1 MVNHVVT
8 VHIFQSLCDICFV
21 IFMFTW
27 TLRLGIFPTWII
39 YTTTVEAAQ
48 VIRIIFISD
57 VILLILVD

>member
-1 MVNHVVT
+1 MA
-8 VHIFQSLCDICFV
+8 FL

>member
-1 MVNHVVT
+1 MFLKT
-8 VHIFQSLCDICFV
+8 ICDVAFL